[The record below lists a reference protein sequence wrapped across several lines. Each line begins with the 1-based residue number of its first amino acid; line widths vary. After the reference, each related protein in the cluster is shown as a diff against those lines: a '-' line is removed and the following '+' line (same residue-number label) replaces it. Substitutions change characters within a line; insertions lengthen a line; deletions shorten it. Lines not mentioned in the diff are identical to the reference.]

1 MYFVYSSL
9 FCTDLILYG
18 SAMTY
23 FIKTNFLSRKELLQ
37 YMLWITSRVI
47 LISVSIIWATK

>member
-18 SAMTY
+18 SPMTY

-37 YMLWITSRVI
+37 YMLWVTSRVI